1 MIRLRGQ
8 LRCMTA
14 DERAAVLAHMADHI
28 RLTRA
33 EPACL
38 SFDIAETDHPFVF
51 EVMEAFKDRAGF
63 DIHQARTRDSAWFA
77 ATRGI
82 LRDFRVEEVGD

>member
-1 MIRLRGQ
+1 MLP
-8 LRCMTA
+8 
-14 DERAAVLAHMADHI
+14 DERAAVLTHMADHI
-28 RLTRA
+28 RLSRA

-38 SFDIAETDHPFVF
+38 AFDITETDDPMVF
-51 EVMEAFKDRAGF
+51 EVMEAFRDRAGF
-63 DIHQARTRDSAWFA
+63 DAHQARTRDSAWFT

>member
-8 LRCMTA
+8 LRCMTDA
-14 DERAAVLAHMADHI
+14 ERAAVLAHRAEHV

-38 SFDIAETDHPFVF
+38 SFDIAETDDPMTF
-51 EVMEAFKDRAGF
+51 EVMEAFRDREGF
-63 DIHQARTRDSAWFA
+63 AAHQARTRESAWFA
-77 ATRGI
+77 ATRDI

>member
-8 LRCMTA
+8 LRCMNDT
-14 DERAAVLAHMADHI
+14 ERAAVLAHMADHI

-38 SFDIAETDHPFVF
+38 SFDIAETDDPLTFD
-51 EVMEAFKDRAGF
+51 VMEAMALGSSAKKFHAVQ
-63 DIHQARTRDSAWFA
+63 QASRISS
-77 ATRGI
+77 
-82 LRDFRVEEVGD
+82 

>member
-8 LRCMTA
+8 LRCLTGE
-14 DERAAVLAHMADHI
+14 ERAAVMAHMADHI

-38 SFDIAETDHPFVF
+38 SFDIAETDDPMVF
-51 EVMEAFKDRAGF
+51 EVMEAFRDRAGF
-63 DIHQARTRDSAWFA
+63 DAHQARTRDSPWFA

-82 LRDFRVEEVGD
+82 LRDFRIEEVGD